1 MKKFFY
7 IFLVI
12 LKNVN
17 KYGYYNIFKIIFFE
31 IIYNIKYFDFKSN
44 FYEDNKTN
52 TYLETRKLKFYNTPY
67 SPTPYY
73 YLFLI
78 NRLFKEK
85 KFFNYVFLD
94 FGCGAGRV
102 LFFFKKKFFKLIGID
117 LNKDYKK
124 FFDKEKIIFKNLNL
138 RKKSTFNYVKKIKKN
153 KCFYFYEP
161 FDKHLVMKYIKNMK
175 TNDYVVI
182 INLNIILKKNFSEI
196 FKKKIKKKKILIY
209 KKN

>member
-12 LKNVN
+12 LKNVS
-17 KYGYYNIFKIIFFE
+17 KYGYYNILKIIFFE

-78 NRLFKEK
+78 NKLFKQK
-85 KFFNYVFLD
+85 YFLNYVFLD

-102 LFFFKKKFFKLIGID
+102 LFFFKKKFLSLIGID
-117 LNKDYKK
+117 LNKNYKK
-124 FFDKEKIIFKNLNL
+124 FFNSKKITFKNLDL
-138 RKKSTFNYVKKIKKN
+138 RKKSTFNYVKSIHKN

-161 FDKHLVMKYIKNMK
+161 FDRHLVEKYIRIMK

-182 INLNIILKKNFSEI
+182 INLNIVLKKDFNQV
-196 FKKKIKKKKILIY
+196 FKKVIKKKKILIY
-209 KKN
+209 KKH